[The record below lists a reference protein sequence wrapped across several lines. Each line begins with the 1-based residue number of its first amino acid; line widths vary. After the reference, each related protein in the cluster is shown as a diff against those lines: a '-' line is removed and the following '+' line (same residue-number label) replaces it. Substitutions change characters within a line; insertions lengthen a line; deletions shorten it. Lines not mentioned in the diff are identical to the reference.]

1 GENAAVSVGAA
12 LATNDIANTLRTA
25 IEGAGS
31 AVTAGSV
38 ELLAESS
45 SHITVRT
52 TGGAN
57 ADTFALGGSVSLNK
71 IGNIVA
77 AQITDGA
84 EIDADGLVQLTA
96 RDASVLDAQAGGTGE
111 NAAASVGAGLGT
123 HDIANTRRTGTE
135 GAGSAVAA
143 GSVELLA
150 ESSSTITVRTTG
162 GANADTF
169 ALGGSV
175 SLNQ

>member
-1 GENAAVSVGAA
+1 
-12 LATNDIANTLRTA
+12 
-25 IEGAGS
+25 GS

-96 RDASVLDAQAGGTGE
+96 RDASVLDAQAGGTGG
-111 NAAASVGAGLGT
+111 NAAASVGAGLAT
-123 HDIANTRRTGTE
+123 NDIANPLRPALE
-135 GAGSAVAA
+135 EPAVTA
-143 GSVELLA
+143 GSVDLLA

-175 SLNQ
+175 SLNQIAHTLDTHVSAGAVIQAAEGC